1 MANTI
6 MYRGD
11 IVPKYVSI
19 ACNDLKQQRVLNYFS
34 GNLSKIRLGVNYQP
48 PCQLHQLKNIFG
60 KVNKDCNIHN
70 LFSIF

>member
-1 MANTI
+1 MASTI

-19 ACNDLKQQRVLNYFS
+19 VFNDLKQQRVLNYFS

-48 PCQLHQLKNIFG
+48 FYQLHQLKNILG
-60 KVNKDCNIHN
+60 KANKDC
-70 LFSIF
+70 SI